1 MQDDFQPM
9 AIAELIDRAIHV
21 YKKSFVT
28 QLAFAAVLGIAY
40 SILALILGMILTAV
54 ISYFAIAALSMAI
67 MGAGASIANSFA
79 SMVFITIIIVTPI
92 VFLWLAL
99 SSAGHI
105 SISRQALYGHKIR
118 ISLGE
123 IFRLSGRVFCTLIAL
138 AIVSIPVLLI
148 PFAIL
153 TVHSSV
159 VAIRLGN
166 TWVTITI
173 FIFAIGYALY
183 LNIFSLAIAVSV
195 FEKKTFFRALFRSW
209 ELIKGEFWK
218 IAGMRLLWMLIIGV
232 ISMTLFGVLGLV
244 SGLTQVV
251 TNMDTF
257 MTAMIL
263 FYVGIGS
270 TVAAFAIMPL
280 DGIFH
285 ATLYFNQRIK
295 RDGLDIEIKLARL
308 QA

>member
-9 AIAELIDRAIHV
+9 TTAELMDCAVNV

-40 SILALILGMILTAV
+40 SILSVILGMVLTILM
-54 ISYFAIAALSMAI
+54 SFLAITALSMAF
-67 MGAGASIANSFA
+67 MGAGASIVNSLA
-79 SMVFITIIIVTPI
+79 SVVFIIVIIITPM
-92 VFLWLAL
+92 VFLWLSL

-105 SISRQALYGHKIR
+105 SISRQVLYGRKIR

-153 TVHSSV
+153 TVRSSA
-159 VAIRLGN
+159 VALRLGN
-166 TWVTITI
+166 IGVTITI
-173 FIFAIGYALY
+173 FIFAVGYMLY

-209 ELIKGEFWK
+209 ALIEGEFWK
-218 IAGMRLLWMLIIGV
+218 IAGTRLLWMLVIGA

-251 TNMDTF
+251 ANMDTF
-257 MTAMIL
+257 MTTMIL

-270 TVAAFAIMPL
+270 VVASFAIMPL

-295 RDGLDIEIKLARL
+295 RDGLDIEIKLERL